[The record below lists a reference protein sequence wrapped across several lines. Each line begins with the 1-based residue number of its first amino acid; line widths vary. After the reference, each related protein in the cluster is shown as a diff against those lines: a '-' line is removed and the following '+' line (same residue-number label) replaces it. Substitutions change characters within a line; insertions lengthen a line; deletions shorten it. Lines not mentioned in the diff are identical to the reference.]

1 MNPFRPKPRLLHLVV
16 AAAALLASFAVV
28 TITGQQPAAAP
39 EFTVTAA
46 MVPMRDGVKLH
57 TVVFTPKAASAP
69 LPFLFMRTPYQA
81 PETPRPLAAETY
93 RELVAEGYIFVF
105 QDIRG
110 RFKSEGTFVMQR
122 PPRDKRD
129 PRAIDESTDAY
140 DTIAWLVANVPGHNG
155 RVGMMGI
162 SYDGW
167 LTAMAMLDPHP
178 ALRAVSPQASP
189 ADMYLG
195 DDFHHNGAFRL
206 SYGFEYAAM
215 METTKE
221 SFAFRFDRYDTYE
234 WYLRL
239 GPLGAVNERIL
250 LGKIPSW
257 NDFVAHPNYDAFWQK
272 QAMASYLTRV
282 TVPTLTVAGWWD
294 QEDFYGPQKI
304 YETLEPN
311 DAQKMSFFVAGPWN
325 HGGWMRADG
334 TALGRIK
341 FGSNT
346 SAYYREKIQAPF
358 FAHYL
363 KDKDGW
369 EVPEAIT
376 FETGTNAWQT
386 YDAWPPRGLT
396 EERGLYFREDGLLSF
411 DPPPAG
417 DAGAFDSYVSDPAR
431 PVPYRPRP
439 VEPTYD
445 SRGSGWRTWL
455 VGDQRFAHL
464 RPDVLSWETEPLEDG
479 RHRDGRDHRPPVRLD
494 DRHRQRLGGQAHR
507 RLPRGL
513 PGRADHGRLSADDRQ
528 RGFPRALPP
537 ELRAARAARA
547 RPGDGIHDRPPRR
560 RPSLP
565 QGPQDHGPG
574 AEHVVPAH
582 RPESPDLRRE
592 HLPGQGLGLPAGD
605 PARLPLEG
613 PAVPHPAARP
623 RPVIGPAVGDRL
635 VRVDVDVAE
644 FAPALGVVV
653 EGRPAAQ
660 PAVGRGQ
667 EGPPPALAR
676 GPLQEPARRREQGS
690 RDPEGIGLAAAGPAD
705 APDDVRVGEVGP
717 DDEIASRRRGRALR
731 APLR

>member
-1 MNPFRPKPRLLHLVV
+1 MNPLRPNTRVLLFTLAV
-16 AAAALLASFAVV
+16 AAMLGAVTGAAS
-28 TITGQQPAAAP
+28 IGQPGPAP
-39 EFTVTAA
+39 EFTITEA

-57 TVVFTPKAASAP
+57 TVVFTPKNASTP

-110 RFKSEGTFVMQR
+110 RFKSEGAFVMQR

-140 DTIAWLVANVPGHNG
+140 DTIAWLVANVRGHNG

-221 SFAFRFDRYDTYE
+221 SFAFRFDRYDTFE

-304 YETLEPN
+304 YKTLEPH
-311 DAQKMSFFVAGPWN
+311 DARKLSFFVAGPWN

-363 KDKDGW
+363 KDKGGW
-369 EVPEAIT
+369 DVPEAIT

-386 YDAWPPRGLT
+386 YDAWPPSGLT

-411 DPPPAG
+411 DPPAAA

-464 RPDVLSWETEPLEDG
+464 RPDVLSWETEPLKTDVTVTGEITARLFASTTGTDSDWVVKLIDVYPEDTPAEPTMGGYQLMIANEVFRG
-479 RHRDGRDHRPPVRLD
+479 RFHRSFERPEPLVPDKATEFTIDLHAADHRFLKGHKIMVQVQSTWFPLIDRNPQTFVENIFRAKASDYRPATQRIYRSKSQPSCILLPVR
-494 DRHRQRLGGQAHR
+494 
-507 RLPRGL
+507 
-513 PGRADHGRLSADDRQ
+513 
-528 RGFPRALPP
+528 
-537 ELRAARAARA
+537 
-547 RPGDGIHDRPPRR
+547 
-560 RPSLP
+560 
-565 QGPQDHGPG
+565 
-574 AEHVVPAH
+574 
-582 RPESPDLRRE
+582 
-592 HLPGQGLGLPAGD
+592 
-605 PARLPLEG
+605 
-613 PAVPHPAARP
+613 
-623 RPVIGPAVGDRL
+623 
-635 VRVDVDVAE
+635 VR
-644 FAPALGVVV
+644 
-653 EGRPAAQ
+653 
-660 PAVGRGQ
+660 
-667 EGPPPALAR
+667 
-676 GPLQEPARRREQGS
+676 
-690 RDPEGIGLAAAGPAD
+690 
-705 APDDVRVGEVGP
+705 
-717 DDEIASRRRGRALR
+717 
-731 APLR
+731 